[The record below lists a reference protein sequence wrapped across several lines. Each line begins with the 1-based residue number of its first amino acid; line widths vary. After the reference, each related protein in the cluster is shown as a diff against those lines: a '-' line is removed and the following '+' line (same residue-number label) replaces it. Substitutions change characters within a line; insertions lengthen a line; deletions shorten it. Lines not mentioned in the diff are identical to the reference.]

1 MGKIVSVINLKG
13 GVGKTTTTVALTE
26 FLVYEEGKRVLVID
40 LDPQTNSTVML
51 INQDRWKQANDEKKT
66 LNQMFLDKLNNT
78 NEFNI
83 HDSIIKGV
91 SVVGGG
97 MKNLDL
103 LPSSLDLLD
112 IQDRIPMI
120 NPMSNFAQ
128 SPITV
133 LASYLD
139 DTIIDEYDYILID
152 CPPNLGVITLNGIY
166 LSDYY
171 LIPVVAD
178 ILSTYGIPQIIDR
191 INTVA
196 KNIKTVNRGYNIQP
210 LGIIIT
216 KYRVQSR
223 MHRETKADLMARSN
237 LPCTDKG
244 YVPQVFNNCIK
255 ETTRVSEATDIDVK
269 ISTLKQ
275 KYAYDAVYSEFK
287 SIAQEFI
294 SKAI

>member
-1 MGKIVSVINLKG
+1 MGKVVSIINLKG
-13 GVGKTTTTVALTE
+13 GVGKTTTTVALAE
-26 FLVYEEGKRVLVID
+26 FLVYEEGKKVLVID

-133 LASYLD
+133 LANYLD

-171 LIPVVAD
+171 LIPVIAD

-216 KYRVQSR
+216 KYRLQSR
-223 MHRETKADLMARSN
+223 MHRETRADLIARSN

-244 YVPQVFNNCIK
+244 YVPQVFENYIK

-275 KYAYDAVYSEFK
+275 KYAYDEVYSEFK
-287 SIAQEFI
+287 NIAKEFI
-294 SKAI
+294 SKVI

>member
-13 GVGKTTTTVALTE
+13 GVGKTTTTVALAE
-26 FLVYEEGKRVLVID
+26 FLVYEEGKKVLVID

-191 INTVA
+191 INTVG
-196 KNIKTVNRGYNIQP
+196 KNIKAVNRGYNIQP

-275 KYAYDAVYSEFK
+275 KYAYDTVYSEFK

-294 SKAI
+294 TKAI